1 MKKVACFLFVFC
13 LFSSVTI
20 AEGIDLS
27 GMTIEELVA
36 LQERCQLEIMKSD
49 KWQEV
54 TVPAGVYQIG
64 KEIPAGHWTIK
75 PVDGDTAELYWGT
88 ALDGSKAG
96 LDLWNS
102 EFTNSE
108 QITSPTASYAKY
120 NNIESVSWELRDG
133 DYLIIQSSAVV
144 FTPYAGV
151 SFTFK

>member
-1 MKKVACFLFVFC
+1 MKKVACILLVFC
-13 LFSSVTI
+13 LFSSVAI
-20 AEGIDLS
+20 AESIDLS

-75 PVDGDTAELYWGT
+75 PIDGETAEVSWGT
-88 ALDGSKAG
+88 ALDESKAG
-96 LDLWNS
+96 IDTWNTR
-102 EFTNSE
+102 FVNFE